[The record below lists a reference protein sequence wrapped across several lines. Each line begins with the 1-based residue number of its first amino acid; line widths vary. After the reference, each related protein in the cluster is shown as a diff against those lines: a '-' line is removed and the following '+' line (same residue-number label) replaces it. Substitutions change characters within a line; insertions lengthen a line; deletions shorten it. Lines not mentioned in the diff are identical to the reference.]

1 MKWFAPCLAFLF
13 LVGPSLAQPPAKQ
26 SPKTGIDATPSRAQ
40 PPARPSQ
47 RATVDISP
55 GEVTATPEMWFY
67 EQSLRQYNDPKTAV
81 RQKAE
86 FKTAERLRRMAALR
100 WFGFSNSRPMAGV
113 DPIHGDYGP
122 YWTSGNVYQPFRWA
136 GARSATIIVT
146 PSKSS
151 GSTQ

>member
-1 MKWFAPCLAFLF
+1 MKRLAIPSFLFLF
-13 LVGPSLAQPPAKQ
+13 LVASAEAQSPAKQ
-26 SPKTGIDATPSRAQ
+26 QASATKQTPTTKQDSNSGIG
-40 PPARPSQ
+40 
-47 RATVDISP
+47 ISP

-67 EQSLRQYNDPKTAV
+67 DQARRQYQDPKLVV

-86 FKTAERLRRMAALR
+86 FRTSERLRRMAALR

-136 GARSATIIVT
+136 GGRSPTIVVT
-146 PSKSS
+146 PAS
-151 GSTQ
+151 GSSRNQ